1 MSMKIKQT
9 YKTAAILASFLVI
22 WMVSGS
28 MIEEES
34 FEKNSS
40 TLDTLSSVTIVNSK
54 ATNKSKILKSSGF
67 TEADKFVQVRAE
79 VSGRLIARPAKQGDY
94 IEEGDLICQLYIAGR
109 EAYPKIV
116 APFSGYLET
125 LRVEEGDFLNTGS
138 VCAALIDPDP
148 MLVVAD
154 IAEKDIAQ
162 VQLGS
167 KASAKLISGRYISGE
182 VTFIASSADKNTRTF
197 RVEISVDNKD
207 RTIRDGVSA
216 EIYIK
221 GKEEAAHIISPAIL
235 SLNDQ
240 GKLGVRTVTADNRVE
255 FKEINILEDTNSGMW
270 VSGLGEEARIIT
282 LGQEY
287 VFQGQTVNVKE
298 TFSPDA

>member
-1 MSMKIKQT
+1 MKIKQT

-34 FEKNSS
+34 FEKNTS

-79 VSGRLIARPAKQGDY
+79 VSGRLIARPAQQGDY

-221 GKEEAAHIISPAIL
+221 GKEEPAHKISPAIL

-240 GKLGVRTVTADNRVE
+240 GKLGVRTVTSDNRVE

-270 VSGLGEEARIIT
+270 VSGLGEDARIIT

>member
-1 MSMKIKQT
+1 MKIKQS
-9 YKTAAILASFLVI
+9 YKTAAILASFLAI

-28 MIEEES
+28 MIEEEN
-34 FEKNSS
+34 FEKNTSK
-40 TLDTLSSVTIVNSK
+40 LDTLSSVTIVNSK

-79 VSGRLIARPAKQGDY
+79 VSGRLIARPAQQGDY
-94 IEEGDLICQLYIAGR
+94 VEEGDLICQLYIAGR

-125 LRVEEGDFLNTGS
+125 LRVEEGDFLNTGA

-148 MLVVAD
+148 MLIVAD

-162 VQLGS
+162 VELGS
-167 KASAKLISGRYISGE
+167 EASAKLISGRYISGE

-221 GKEEAAHIISPAIL
+221 GKQEAAHKISPAIL

-240 GKLGVRTVTADNRVE
+240 GKLGVRTVTTDNRVE

>member
-1 MSMKIKQT
+1 MKIKQT

-28 MIEEES
+28 MIEEEN

-40 TLDTLSSVTIVNSK
+40 KLDTLSSVTIVNSK
-54 ATNKSKILKSSGF
+54 AINKSKILKSSGF

-79 VSGRLIARPAKQGDY
+79 VSGRLIARPVQQGDY
-94 IEEGDLICQLYIAGR
+94 VEEGDLICQLYIAGR

-125 LRVEEGDFLNTGS
+125 LRVEEGDFLNTGA

-148 MLVVAD
+148 MLIVAD

-162 VQLGS
+162 VELGS
-167 KASAKLISGRYISGE
+167 EASAKLISGRYISGE

-221 GKEEAAHIISPAIL
+221 GKAEAAHKISPAIL

-270 VSGLGEEARIIT
+270 VSGLGEDARIIT

>member
-1 MSMKIKQT
+1 MKIKQT
-9 YKTAAILASFLVI
+9 YKTAAILASFLAI

-28 MIEEES
+28 MIEEEN
-34 FEKNSS
+34 FEKNTSK
-40 TLDTLSSVTIVNSK
+40 LDTLSSVTIVNSK
-54 ATNKSKILKSSGF
+54 AINKSKILKSSGF

-79 VSGRLIARPAKQGDY
+79 VSGRLIARPAQQGDY
-94 IEEGDLICQLYIAGR
+94 VEEGDLICQLYIAGR

-125 LRVEEGDFLNTGS
+125 LRVEEGDFLNTGA

-148 MLVVAD
+148 MLIVAD

-162 VQLGS
+162 VELGS
-167 KASAKLISGRYISGE
+167 EASAKLISGRYISGE

-221 GKEEAAHIISPAIL
+221 GKQEAAHKISPAIL

-240 GKLGVRTVTADNRVE
+240 GKLGVRTVTSDNRVE

-287 VFQGQTVNVKE
+287 VFQGQTVKVKE

>member
-1 MSMKIKQT
+1 MKIKQT
-9 YKTAAILASFLVI
+9 YKTASILASFLVI

-28 MIEEES
+28 LVQEEN
-34 FEKNSS
+34 FERNDDS
-40 TLDTLSSVTIVNSK
+40 LDTLSSVTIINSQ
-54 ATNKSKILKSSGF
+54 ATKKSMVLKSSGF

-79 VSGRLIARPAKQGDY
+79 VSGRLIARPAQQGDFV
-94 IEEGDLICQLYIAGR
+94 EEGDLICQLYIAGR

-167 KASAKLISGRYISGE
+167 KATAKLISGRYISGE

-221 GKEEAAHIISPAIL
+221 GKEEPAHKISPAIL

-240 GKLGVRTVTADNRVE
+240 GKLGVRTVTADNKVE

-270 VSGLGEEARIIT
+270 VSGLGQEARIIT

>member
-1 MSMKIKQT
+1 MKIKQT
-9 YKTAAILASFLVI
+9 YKTASILASFLVV

-28 MIEEES
+28 LVEEEN
-34 FEKNSS
+34 FEKKDSS
-40 TLDTLSSVTIVNSK
+40 LDTLSSVTIINSQAK
-54 ATNKSKILKSSGF
+54 NKSKILKSSGF

-79 VSGRLIARPAKQGDY
+79 VSGRLIARPAQQGDY
-94 IEEGDLICQLYIAGR
+94 VEEGDLICQLYIAGR

-125 LRVEEGDFLNTGS
+125 LRVEEGDFLNTGA

-148 MLVVAD
+148 MLLVAD

-167 KASAKLISGRYISGE
+167 EATAKLISGRLITGE

-221 GKEEAAHIISPAIL
+221 GKEEPAHKISPAIL

>member
-1 MSMKIKQT
+1 MKIKQT

-28 MIEEES
+28 MREEEN
-34 FEKNSS
+34 FEKNIS

-79 VSGRLIARPAKQGDY
+79 VSGRLIARPAQQGDY
-94 IEEGDLICQLYIAGR
+94 VEEGDLICQLYIAGR

-125 LRVEEGDFLNTGS
+125 LRVEEGDFLNTGA

-148 MLVVAD
+148 MLIVAD

-162 VQLGS
+162 VELGS
-167 KASAKLISGRYISGE
+167 EASAKLISGRYISGE

-221 GKEEAAHIISPAIL
+221 GKEEAAHKISPAIL

-240 GKLGVRTVTADNRVE
+240 GNLGVRTVTANNRVE

-298 TFSPDA
+298 TFYPDA

>member
-1 MSMKIKQT
+1 MKIKQT
-9 YKTAAILASFLVI
+9 YKTAAILASFLTI

-28 MIEEES
+28 MIEEEN
-34 FEKNSS
+34 FEKNTSK
-40 TLDTLSSVTIVNSK
+40 LDTLSSVTIVNSK
-54 ATNKSKILKSSGF
+54 ATNKSKILKTSGF

-79 VSGRLIARPAKQGDY
+79 VSGRLIARPAQQGDY
-94 IEEGDLICQLYIAGR
+94 VEEGDLICQLYIAGR

-125 LRVEEGDFLNTGS
+125 LRVEEGDFLNTGA

-148 MLVVAD
+148 MLIVAD

-162 VQLGS
+162 VELGS
-167 KASAKLISGRYISGE
+167 EASAKLISGRYISGE

-221 GKEEAAHIISPAIL
+221 GKQEAAHKISPAIL

>member
-1 MSMKIKQT
+1 MKIKQT
-9 YKTAAILASFLVI
+9 YKTSAILASFLAI

-28 MIEEES
+28 MIEEEN
-34 FEKNSS
+34 FEKNTSK
-40 TLDTLSSVTIVNSK
+40 LDTLSSVTIVNSK
-54 ATNKSKILKSSGF
+54 AVNKSKILKSSGF

-79 VSGRLIARPAKQGDY
+79 VSGRLIARPAQQGDY
-94 IEEGDLICQLYIAGR
+94 VEEGDLICQLYIAGR

-125 LRVEEGDFLNTGS
+125 LRVEEGDFLNTGA

-148 MLVVAD
+148 MLIVAD

-162 VQLGS
+162 VELGS
-167 KASAKLISGRYISGE
+167 EASAKLISGRYISGE

-221 GKEEAAHIISPAIL
+221 GKEEPAHKISPAIL

-240 GKLGVRTVTADNRVE
+240 GKLGVRTVTSDNRVE

-270 VSGLGEEARIIT
+270 VSGLGEDARIIT

>member
-1 MSMKIKQT
+1 MKIKQT
-9 YKTAAILASFLVI
+9 YKTASILASFLVI

-28 MIEEES
+28 MVEEEN
-34 FEKNSS
+34 FEKNNSA
-40 TLDTLSSVTIVNSK
+40 LDTLSSVTIVNSK

-79 VSGRLIARPAKQGDY
+79 VSGRLIARPAQQGDY
-94 IEEGDLICQLYIAGR
+94 VEEGDLICQLYIAGR

-125 LRVEEGDFLNTGS
+125 LRVEEGDFLNTGA

-148 MLVVAD
+148 MLIVAD

-167 KASAKLISGRYISGE
+167 EARAKLISGRYISGE

-197 RVEISVDNKD
+197 RVEISVDNED

-221 GKEEAAHIISPAIL
+221 GKEEAAHKISPAIL

-287 VFQGQTVNVKE
+287 VFQGQTVNVEE

>member
-1 MSMKIKQT
+1 MKIKQT
-9 YKTAAILASFLVI
+9 YKTASILASFLVI

-28 MIEEES
+28 MIEEEN

-40 TLDTLSSVTIVNSK
+40 TLDTLSSVTIVNSR
-54 ATNKSKILKSSGF
+54 ASNKSKILKSSGF

-79 VSGRLIARPAKQGDY
+79 VSGRLIARPAQQGDY

-221 GKEEAAHIISPAIL
+221 GKEEPAHKISPAIL

-240 GKLGVRTVTADNRVE
+240 GKLGVRTVTSDNRVE

-270 VSGLGEEARIIT
+270 VSGLGEDARIIT

>member
-1 MSMKIKQT
+1 MKIKQT
-9 YKTAAILASFLVI
+9 YKTASILASFLVI

-28 MIEEES
+28 MVEEEN
-34 FEKNSS
+34 FEKNNSE
-40 TLDTLSSVTIVNSK
+40 LDTLSSVTIVNSK

-79 VSGRLIARPAKQGDY
+79 VSGRLIARPAQQGDY
-94 IEEGDLICQLYIAGR
+94 VEEGDLICQLYIAGR

-125 LRVEEGDFLNTGS
+125 LRVEEGDFLNTGA

-148 MLVVAD
+148 MLIVAD

-167 KASAKLISGRYISGE
+167 EARAKLISGRYISGE

-221 GKEEAAHIISPAIL
+221 GKEEAAHKISPAIL

>member
-1 MSMKIKQT
+1 MKIKQT
-9 YKTAAILASFLVI
+9 YKTAAILASFLAI

-28 MIEEES
+28 MIEEEN
-34 FEKNSS
+34 FEKNTSK
-40 TLDTLSSVTIVNSK
+40 LDTLSSVTIVNSK

-79 VSGRLIARPAKQGDY
+79 VSGRLIARPAQQGDY
-94 IEEGDLICQLYIAGR
+94 VEEGDLICQLYIAGR

-125 LRVEEGDFLNTGS
+125 LRVEEGDFLNTGA

-148 MLVVAD
+148 MLIVAD

-162 VQLGS
+162 VELGS
-167 KASAKLISGRYISGE
+167 EASAKLISGRYISGE

-221 GKEEAAHIISPAIL
+221 GKQEAAHKISPAIL

-240 GKLGVRTVTADNRVE
+240 GKLGVRTVTTDNRVE

>member
-1 MSMKIKQT
+1 MKIKQT

-54 ATNKSKILKSSGF
+54 AANKSKILKSSGF

-79 VSGRLIARPAKQGDY
+79 VSGRLIARPAQQGDY
-94 IEEGDLICQLYIAGR
+94 VEEGDLICQLYIAGR

-221 GKEEAAHIISPAIL
+221 GKEEPAHKISPAIL

-270 VSGLGEEARIIT
+270 VSGLGEDARIIT

>member
-1 MSMKIKQT
+1 MKIKQT
-9 YKTAAILASFLVI
+9 YKTASILASFLVI

-28 MIEEES
+28 LVEEEN
-34 FEKNSS
+34 FEKNNSA
-40 TLDTLSSVTIVNSK
+40 LDTLSSVTIVNSK

-79 VSGRLIARPAKQGDY
+79 VSGRLIARPAQQGDY
-94 IEEGDLICQLYIAGR
+94 VEEGDLICQLYIAGR

-125 LRVEEGDFLNTGS
+125 LRVEEGDFLNTGA

-148 MLVVAD
+148 MLIVAD

-167 KASAKLISGRYISGE
+167 EARAKLISGRYISGE

-197 RVEISVDNKD
+197 RVEISVDNED

-221 GKEEAAHIISPAIL
+221 GKDEAAHKISPAIL

>member
-1 MSMKIKQT
+1 MKIKQT
-9 YKTAAILASFLVI
+9 YKTAAILASFLAI

-28 MIEEES
+28 MIEEEN
-34 FEKNSS
+34 FEKNTSQ
-40 TLDTLSSVTIVNSK
+40 LDTLSSVTIVNSK

-79 VSGRLIARPAKQGDY
+79 VSGRLIARPAQQGDY
-94 IEEGDLICQLYIAGR
+94 VEEGDLICQLYIAGR

-125 LRVEEGDFLNTGS
+125 LRVEEGDFLNTGA

-148 MLVVAD
+148 MLIVAD

-167 KASAKLISGRYISGE
+167 EAKAKLISGRYISGE

-221 GKEEAAHIISPAIL
+221 GKEEAAHKISPAIL

>member
-1 MSMKIKQT
+1 MKIKQT
-9 YKTAAILASFLVI
+9 YKTASILASFLAI

-28 MIEEES
+28 MIEEEN
-34 FEKNSS
+34 FEKNTSK
-40 TLDTLSSVTIVNSK
+40 LDTLSSVTIVNSK

-79 VSGRLIARPAKQGDY
+79 VSGRLIARPAQQGDY
-94 IEEGDLICQLYIAGR
+94 VEEGDLICQLYIAGR

-125 LRVEEGDFLNTGS
+125 LRVEEGDFLNTGA

-148 MLVVAD
+148 MLIVAD

-162 VQLGS
+162 VELGS
-167 KASAKLISGRYISGE
+167 EASAKLISGRYISGE

-221 GKEEAAHIISPAIL
+221 GKQEAAHKISPAIL

-298 TFSPDA
+298 TFTPDA

>member
-1 MSMKIKQT
+1 MKIKQT
-9 YKTAAILASFLVI
+9 YKTATILASFLVI

-28 MIEEES
+28 LIEEEN
-34 FEKNSS
+34 FEKNSAK
-40 TLDTLSSVTIVNSK
+40 LNTLSSVTIVNSK
-54 ATNKSKILKSSGF
+54 ATNKSKVLKSSGF

-79 VSGRLIARPAKQGDY
+79 VSGRLIARPAQQGDY
-94 IEEGDLICQLYIAGR
+94 VEEGDLICQLYIAGR

-125 LRVEEGDFLNTGS
+125 LRVEEGDFLNTGA
-138 VCAALIDPDP
+138 VCAALIDPNP

-167 KASAKLISGRYISGE
+167 KATAKLISGRYISGE

-197 RVEISVDNKD
+197 RVEISVDNED

-221 GKEEAAHIISPAIL
+221 GKEEPAHMISPSIL

-240 GKLGVRTVTADNRVE
+240 GKLGVRTVTVDNRVE
-255 FKEINILEDTNSGMW
+255 FKEINILEDTKSGMW
-270 VSGLGEEARIIT
+270 VSGLGEDARIIT

>member
-1 MSMKIKQT
+1 MKIKQT
-9 YKTAAILASFLVI
+9 YKTASILASFLVI

-28 MIEEES
+28 LVQEEN
-34 FEKNSS
+34 FERNDDS
-40 TLDTLSSVTIVNSK
+40 LDTLSSVTIINSK
-54 ATNKSKILKSSGF
+54 ATKKSMVLKSSGF

-79 VSGRLIARPAKQGDY
+79 VSGRLIARPAQQGDFV
-94 IEEGDLICQLYIAGR
+94 EEGDLICQLYIAGR

-167 KASAKLISGRYISGE
+167 KATAKLISGRYISGE

-221 GKEEAAHIISPAIL
+221 GKEEPAHKISPAIL

-240 GKLGVRTVTADNRVE
+240 GKLGVRTVTADNKVE

-270 VSGLGEEARIIT
+270 VSGLGQEARIIT

>member
-1 MSMKIKQT
+1 MKIKQT

-28 MIEEES
+28 MIEEEN
-34 FEKNSS
+34 FEKNTSK
-40 TLDTLSSVTIVNSK
+40 LDTLSSVTIVNSK

-79 VSGRLIARPAKQGDY
+79 VSGRLIARPAQQGDY
-94 IEEGDLICQLYIAGR
+94 VEEGDLICQLYIAGR

-125 LRVEEGDFLNTGS
+125 LRVEEGDFLNTGA

-148 MLVVAD
+148 MLLVAD

-162 VQLGS
+162 VELGS
-167 KASAKLISGRYISGE
+167 EASAKLISGRYISGE

-197 RVEISVDNKD
+197 RVEISVNNKD

-221 GKEEAAHIISPAIL
+221 GKQEAAHKISPAIL

>member
-1 MSMKIKQT
+1 MKIKQT
-9 YKTAAILASFLVI
+9 YKTASILASFLVI

-28 MIEEES
+28 LVEEEN
-34 FEKNSS
+34 FEKKDSS
-40 TLDTLSSVTIVNSK
+40 LDTLSSVTIINSQAK
-54 ATNKSKILKSSGF
+54 NKSKILKSSGF

-79 VSGRLIARPAKQGDY
+79 VSGRLIARPAQQGDY
-94 IEEGDLICQLYIAGR
+94 VEEGDLICQLYIAGR

-125 LRVEEGDFLNTGS
+125 LRVEEGDFLNTGA

-148 MLVVAD
+148 MLIVAD

-167 KASAKLISGRYISGE
+167 EARAKLISGRYISGE

-221 GKEEAAHIISPAIL
+221 GKEEAAHKISPAIL

>member
-1 MSMKIKQT
+1 MKIKQT

-34 FEKNSS
+34 FEKNIS

-79 VSGRLIARPAKQGDY
+79 VSGRLIARPAQQGDY

-221 GKEEAAHIISPAIL
+221 GKEEPAHKISPAIL

-240 GKLGVRTVTADNRVE
+240 GKLGVRTVTSENRVE

-270 VSGLGEEARIIT
+270 VSGLGEDARIIT

>member
-1 MSMKIKQT
+1 MKIKQT
-9 YKTAAILASFLVI
+9 YKTASILASFLVI

-28 MIEEES
+28 LVEEEN
-34 FEKNSS
+34 FEKKDSS
-40 TLDTLSSVTIVNSK
+40 LDTLSSVTIINSQAK
-54 ATNKSKILKSSGF
+54 NKSKILKSSGF

-79 VSGRLIARPAKQGDY
+79 VSGRLIARPAQQGDY
-94 IEEGDLICQLYIAGR
+94 VEEGDLICQLYIAGR

-125 LRVEEGDFLNTGS
+125 LRVEEGDFLNTGA

-148 MLVVAD
+148 MLLVAD

-167 KASAKLISGRYISGE
+167 EATAKLISGRLITGE

-207 RTIRDGVSA
+207 RSIRDGVSA

-221 GKEEAAHIISPAIL
+221 GKEEPAHKISPAIL

-255 FKEINILEDTNSGMW
+255 FKEINILEDCLLYT
-270 VSGLGEEARIIT
+270 
-282 LGQEY
+282 
-287 VFQGQTVNVKE
+287 
-298 TFSPDA
+298 SPSPRDKRQSRMPSSA

>member
-1 MSMKIKQT
+1 MPMKIKQT

-79 VSGRLIARPAKQGDY
+79 VSGRLIARPAQQGDY

-221 GKEEAAHIISPAIL
+221 GKEEPAHKISPAIL

-240 GKLGVRTVTADNRVE
+240 GKLGVRTVTSDNRVE

-270 VSGLGEEARIIT
+270 VSGLGEDARIIT

>member
-1 MSMKIKQT
+1 MKVKQT

-28 MIEEES
+28 MIEEQS
-34 FEKNSS
+34 FEKNIS

-79 VSGRLIARPAKQGDY
+79 VSGRLIARPAQQGDY
-94 IEEGDLICQLYIAGR
+94 VEEGDLICQLYIAGR

-125 LRVEEGDFLNTGS
+125 LRVEEGDFLNIGS

-167 KASAKLISGRYISGE
+167 KANAKLISGRYISGE

-221 GKEEAAHIISPAIL
+221 GKEEPAHKISPAIL

-240 GKLGVRTVTADNRVE
+240 GKLGVRTVTSENRVE

-270 VSGLGEEARIIT
+270 VSGLGEDARIIT

>member
-1 MSMKIKQT
+1 MKIKQT

-34 FEKNSS
+34 FEKNTS

-79 VSGRLIARPAKQGDY
+79 VSGRLIARPAQQGDY

-221 GKEEAAHIISPAIL
+221 GKEEPAHKISPAIL

-240 GKLGVRTVTADNRVE
+240 GKLGVRTVTSDNRVE

-270 VSGLGEEARIIT
+270 VSGLGEDARIIT

-287 VFQGQTVNVKE
+287 VFQGQTVNVEE

>member
-1 MSMKIKQT
+1 MKIKQT

-34 FEKNSS
+34 FEKNTS

-54 ATNKSKILKSSGF
+54 AMNKSKILKSSGF

-79 VSGRLIARPAKQGDY
+79 VSGRLIARPAQQGDY

-221 GKEEAAHIISPAIL
+221 GKEEPAHKISPAIL

-240 GKLGVRTVTADNRVE
+240 GKLGVRTVTSDNRVE

-270 VSGLGEEARIIT
+270 VSGLGEDARIIT

>member
-1 MSMKIKQT
+1 MKIKQT
-9 YKTAAILASFLVI
+9 YKTAAILASFLAI

-28 MIEEES
+28 MIEEQN
-34 FEKNSS
+34 FEKNTSK
-40 TLDTLSSVTIVNSK
+40 LDTLSSVTIVNSK

-79 VSGRLIARPAKQGDY
+79 VSGRLIARPAQQGDY
-94 IEEGDLICQLYIAGR
+94 VEEGDLICQLYIAGR

-125 LRVEEGDFLNTGS
+125 LRVEEGDFLNTGA

-148 MLVVAD
+148 MLIVAD

-162 VQLGS
+162 VELGS
-167 KASAKLISGRYISGE
+167 EASAKLISGRYISGE

-207 RTIRDGVSA
+207 RSIRDGVSA

-221 GKEEAAHIISPAIL
+221 GKQEAAHKISPAIL